1 MKYTAVAIS
10 LLLFTSCVSLSK
22 KESVKK
28 GSYNII
34 VNSGTICLSR
44 VDEQT
49 LRVAYFPLNSKCK
62 SSSLYSWKMNS
73 IDSKANGSNLKIET
87 YSLYKFS
94 NSKIASKDCAGA
106 GVKVKNISISS
117 NTKELFWGDER
128 ISNISNIKNRSCF
141 TKKDKKLQKSSF
153 SSL

>member
-10 LLLFTSCVSLSK
+10 LFLFTSCVSLSK

-28 GSYNII
+28 SSYNII

-44 VDEQT
+44 VNEQT
-49 LRVAYFPLNSKCK
+49 LRVAYFPLNSRCK
-62 SSSLYSWKMNS
+62 SSSLYSWQMNS
-73 IDSKANGSNLKIET
+73 IDSKANNSNLKIET

-94 NSKIASKDCAGA
+94 NSKVATKDCAGA
-106 GVKVKNISISS
+106 GVKVKNIYIPS
-117 NTKELFWGDER
+117 NTEELFWGDER
-128 ISNISNIKNRSCF
+128 ISNISSIKNRNCF
-141 TKKDKKLQKSSF
+141 TKVNKKLQKSSY